1 MGSALITGAS
11 AGLGLEFAGQLA
23 AEGNDLVLVA
33 RNRARLEAIAHD
45 LRQVAGVQVE
55 VLAADLSRHDD
66 ARVVAR
72 RVAQRSRPI
81 GLLVNNAGFG
91 LGQEFSAGE
100 LEREE
105 EALDVMVRAVLITCH
120 AAAREFPRRGYGGI
134 INVSSM
140 TAGTAQGTYSA
151 HKAWVRTFSE
161 GLAAELAPNGVAV
174 TCVTPGLIRTEFHER
189 AAVDASQWADLLF
202 AQPEAVV
209 SAALEACRRGRVLV
223 TPTALYKA
231 AAAALR
237 FAPRALVRKFAGPG
251 LSGRTQA

>member
-1 MGSALITGAS
+1 
-11 AGLGLEFAGQLA
+11 
-23 AEGNDLVLVA
+23 
-33 RNRARLEAIAHD
+33 
-45 LRQVAGVQVE
+45 
-55 VLAADLSRHDD
+55 
-66 ARVVAR
+66 
-72 RVAQRSRPI
+72 
-81 GLLVNNAGFG
+81 
-91 LGQEFSAGE
+91 
-100 LEREE
+100 
-105 EALDVMVRAVLITCH
+105 
-120 AAAREFPRRGYGGI
+120 
-134 INVSSM
+134 M